1 MKKSTYK
8 LALYGIML
16 AVIFVAMML
25 DKLLSLGLPNSTA
38 VFVLLIVFCFCF
50 IRNEWQTAFFSGL
63 FFGIAS
69 FIKALAFGEVYNLN
83 PLVSVLPR
91 MAVGIVAF
99 AVYKLVLLMQKNY
112 SNLYIKQTVAISI
125 GTFFGLVTNTLLYLT
140 ALNLY
145 QKALGE
151 EFTALFETIRIVL
164 YTNILPEY
172 LVAIL
177 LTPHAVLGCRRA
189 MHWGIEA
196 KLKEIEQ

>member
-25 DKLLSLGLPNSTA
+25 DKLLSLGLPTSTA